1 MTNLT
6 IAKDANQGESEQ
18 KNQKNQRKKV
28 AVVGSGIS
36 GISAAWFL
44 SQEHDVTLFE
54 KNEKLGGHTNTT
66 TLDLDGKSQPVDT
79 GFIVFNTPN
88 YPNLTAMFKHLQVKT
103 QETEMSF
110 SVTANQGELEYSGNN
125 INTLFAQRRNLFSVA
140 HWKMI
145 GEILRFNKQAK
156 QDLEVNHFGTDAP
169 LTLSLGDYLDNHGF
183 SQRMRDYYLLPMAA
197 AIWSCPLETMMK
209 FPVGSFLQFFEN
221 HGLLNIEDRPQWES
235 VVNGSE
241 QYIKAIMANEPFAV
255 QLSSPVTNVYKTDFG
270 MAVCTPKGQE
280 MVFDDVVF
288 ASHADETYQ
297 ILDDDLKTDFELLSN
312 FKYQENIAYLHSD
325 LKLMPKRKLAWAA
338 WNYLRDTHSEESPVA
353 VTYWMNLLQNFKTKT
368 PLLVTLNPS
377 QPPQKSLTHQRIV
390 YQHPVFD
397 SDAMTSQKYL
407 SDIQGKHNLWF
418 CGSYF
423 GYGFHEDGLTSSV
436 NLAKLWNIDLPWD
449 KKASTKQTPEKPL
462 ENLSEDDLKP
472 SEQSNQASQSNQSS
486 AQDQK
491 NA

>member
-1 MTNLT
+1 MKNSTNSEH
-6 IAKDANQGESEQ
+6 INQAKS
-18 KNQKNQRKKV
+18 QRKKV

-54 KNEKLGGHTNTT
+54 KNEKLGGHTNTI

-110 SVTANQGELEYSGNN
+110 SVTANKGELEYSGNN
-125 INTLFAQRRNLFSVA
+125 LNTLFAQRRNLLSVA

-156 QDLEVNHFGTDAP
+156 QDLEVNHFGTEAP
-169 LTLSLGDYLDNHGF
+169 LTLSLGDYLNRHGF

-241 QYIKAIMANEPFAV
+241 QYIKAIMTNKPFNV
-255 QLSSPVTNVYKTDFG
+255 KLSSPVSKVYKTDFG
-270 MAVCTPKGQE
+270 LAVRTQKDTE

-297 ILDDDLKTDFELLSN
+297 ILDDVLKPEFEFLSN

-325 LKLMPKRKLAWAA
+325 LSLMPKRKLAWAA
-338 WNYLRDTHSEESPVA
+338 WNYLRNTNSKESPVA

-377 QPPQKSLTHQRIV
+377 QPPQKSLTHKRIV

-397 SDAMTSQKYL
+397 TDAMTSQTYL
-407 SDIQGKHNLWF
+407 SDIQGKNNLWF

-436 NLAKLWNIDLPWD
+436 NLAKLWDIDLPWD
-449 KKASTKQTPEKPL
+449 RRDKRVSQKQPIKQPL
-462 ENLSEDDLKP
+462 K
-472 SEQSNQASQSNQSS
+472 QSDQAV
-486 AQDQK
+486 AQESK